1 MYRAEKR
8 LATRAAS
15 VFGEASHDAPRL
27 RRLRHGAGA
36 IIRRVEGRA
45 RIVQPTGLHGPGAL
59 SLGEACQLGYG
70 RSPGSSSGV
79 GYIDCRHPD
88 AVIGIGARTVLNNDF
103 AITSESS
110 QGIRIGAD
118 CLIGVGVR
126 ISDTD
131 AHGIAPDKRYGPH
144 VAQAPVVIGDNVWLG
159 NGVAVLKG
167 VTIGRH
173 SVVAGHAVVTES
185 GLPLTDPLQG
195 PAPSMRGAGRRGSL
209 LRGGSSRGR
218 RGPRRAAAR

>member
-1 MYRAEKR
+1 LPA
-8 LATRAAS
+8 
-15 VFGEASHDAPRL
+15 
-27 RRLRHGAGA
+27 
-36 IIRRVEGRA
+36 
-45 RIVQPTGLHGPGAL
+45 
-59 SLGEACQLGYG
+59 
-70 RSPGSSSGV
+70 
-79 GYIDCRHPD
+79 PD

-103 AITSESS
+103 AITSESA

-185 GLPLTDPLQG
+185 G
-195 PAPSMRGAGRRGSL
+195 PSTAD
-209 LRGGSSRGR
+209 
-218 RGPRRAAAR
+218 

>member
-1 MYRAEKR
+1 VWG
-8 LATRAAS
+8 TS
-15 VFGEASHDAPRL
+15 I
-27 RRLRHGAGA
+27 AG
-36 IIRRVEGRA
+36 
-45 RIVQPTGLHGPGAL
+45 T
-59 SLGEACQLGYG
+59 
-70 RSPGSSSGV
+70 
-79 GYIDCRHPD
+79 PD

-185 GLPLTDPLQG
+185 G
-195 PAPSMRGAGRRGSL
+195 PSTAD
-209 LRGGSSRGR
+209 
-218 RGPRRAAAR
+218 